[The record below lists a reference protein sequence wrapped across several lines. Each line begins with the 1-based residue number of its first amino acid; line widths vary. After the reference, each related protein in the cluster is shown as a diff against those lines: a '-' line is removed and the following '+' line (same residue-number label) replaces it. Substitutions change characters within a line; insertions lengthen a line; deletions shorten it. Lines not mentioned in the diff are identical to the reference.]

1 MTTDTNLSKYSD
13 LLIVDGALSLDVGAQ
28 PNLTNT
34 RASIAQD
41 LKHLLME
48 SGLVAKLVAQRNA
61 TMRSDVYTEIELL
74 IETDTRL
81 VPGSIE
87 LDISTPKLI
96 TITATTYEFG
106 PLALDVKTAEVSY
119 VAPTS

>member
-1 MTTDTNLSKYSD
+1 MTTEKYSD

-41 LKHLLME
+41 VKHMLME
-48 SGLVAKLVAQRNA
+48 SGLVTKLLAQRSS
-61 TMRSDVYTEIELL
+61 TLRSDVYTEIELL
-74 IETDTRL
+74 VETDTRL
-81 VPGSIE
+81 VPGSIV
-87 LDISTPKLI
+87 LDIRSPKLI

-106 PLALDVKTAEVSY
+106 NINTEVSY
-119 VAPTS
+119 VTAKR

>member
-1 MTTDTNLSKYSD
+1 MARRWGAASLTDS
-13 LLIVDGALSLDVGAQ
+13 
-28 PNLTNT
+28 

-41 LKHLLME
+41 VKHLLME
-48 SGLVAKLVAQRNA
+48 SGLVSKLLAQRSL
-61 TMRSDVYTEIELL
+61 TLRSDVYTEMELL

-87 LDISTPKLI
+87 LDTNHAELI

-106 PLALDVKTAEVSY
+106 QLKTEVSY
-119 VAPTS
+119 VAPTR